1 MLIRVPVRP
10 DRYNIPQMTLLSEPA
25 TGLPPTHLFSALL
38 TPHRSLNH
46 TGFWLLMGL
55 LTAIS
60 FAVSLGFWL
69 MGAWPVTGFF
79 GLDLLAV
86 YWAFKIN
93 FGGAKACEEILVTPS
108 ELRVRRVSPRG
119 QVAEWVLNPLWV
131 KLDQKHDAEF
141 GVQKLYLVTGGSRLP
156 IASFLA
162 PNEKASFARALTQ
175 ALQNARRGYDPAL

>member
-1 MLIRVPVRP
+1 MLIRVPDRS

-25 TGLPPTHLFSALL
+25 TGLPQPQLFSALL

-60 FAVSLGFWL
+60 FAVSVAFWWI
-69 MGAWPVTGFF
+69 GAWPVTGFF
-79 GLDLLAV
+79 GLDIVAV

-93 FGGAKACEEILVTPS
+93 FGRARASEEISVTPS

-131 KLDQKHDAEF
+131 KLDQKRDAEF
-141 GVQKLYLVTGGSRLP
+141 GIEKLYLVTGGSRLA

-162 PNEKASFARALTQ
+162 PNEKASLARALTQ
-175 ALQNARRGYDPAL
+175 ALHNARRGYDSTL